1 MSVEFNTESNECQN
15 YLNVWILRG
24 HRRRAGK
31 RHCNGNVELSKKTR
45 RQSSS
50 LQSSS
55 HHHRNHAYVYIC
67 SCPQHV
73 FFCLKQTQDGN
84 SGTHKLIKMLSNLQ
98 YHYKSIKETYVTLN
112 SCINRAPALI
122 FKRNSEHCFLQEL
135 TALDPHSINISC
147 YKSSQFFC
155 QQ

>member
-1 MSVEFNTESNECQN
+1 VPKLPERLDSARTQTASWQ
-15 YLNVWILRG
+15 
-24 HRRRAGK
+24 A
-31 RHCNGNVELSKKTR
+31 
-45 RQSSS
+45 S
-50 LQSSS
+50 LQRECGTVKKK
-55 HHHRNHAYVYIC
+55 HDGKAQVCNHAVIIVETTPMSMFVLARSTY
-67 SCPQHV
+67 

-122 FKRNSEHCFLQEL
+122 FERNSEHCFLREL
-135 TALDPHSINISC
+135 IALDPHSINISC